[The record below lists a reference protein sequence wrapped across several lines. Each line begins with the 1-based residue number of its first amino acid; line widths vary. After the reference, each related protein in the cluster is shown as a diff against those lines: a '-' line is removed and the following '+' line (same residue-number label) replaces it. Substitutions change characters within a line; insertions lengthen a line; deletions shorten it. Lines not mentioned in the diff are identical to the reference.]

1 VNVLSRTVAVVEAA
15 GGIVRAAASRGLHLD
30 RKNGGDLVTNAD
42 REVDAFLK
50 VELRGI
56 LPAAWLSEESAD
68 DLDRL
73 ERDAVWI
80 VDPLDGTREFA
91 QGIAEY
97 AVAVALVEQGRPVLG
112 VVHHPATGDSF
123 WATHGGGAFRNGDPI
138 RVHEGTTLL
147 ASRSEVATGEFAP
160 LADTWTVRPIGSV
173 QLKLVLVAAAEGA
186 VTLSRGPKH
195 EWDVCAGALIVA
207 EAGGVA
213 TDMFGTPLCYNQ
225 DWPKV
230 KGILAGA
237 PVAYRRALG
246 QLGDIG
252 PSKRMAEFAD
262 APGSLRASGFFSA

>member
-1 VNVLSRTVAVVEAA
+1 VAVVEAA
-15 GGIVRAAASRGLHLD
+15 GGIVRAASNGGLHVD
-30 RKNGGDLVTNAD
+30 QKHGGDLVTNAD

-50 VELRGI
+50 VELRRI

-73 ERDAVWI
+73 GRDAVWI

-91 QGIAEY
+91 HGIAEY
-97 AVAVALVEQGRPVLG
+97 AIAVALVARGRPLLG

-123 WATHGGGAFRNGDPI
+123 WAAHGGGAFRNGDPI
-138 RVHEGTTLL
+138 HVNEGTTLL
-147 ASRSEVATGEFAP
+147 ASRSETARGEFAP
-160 LADTWTVRPIGSV
+160 LADTWTVRPMGSV
-173 QLKLVLVAAAEGA
+173 QLKLALVAAAEAA

-195 EWDVCAGALIVA
+195 EWDVCAGALIVS
-207 EAGGVA
+207 EAGGFA

-225 DWPKV
+225 VWPKV

-246 QLGDIG
+246 QLGEIG
-252 PSKRMAEFAD
+252 PSRRMAEFAD
-262 APGSLRASGFFSA
+262 APGSLRASGSFST

>member
-1 VNVLSRTVAVVEAA
+1 VNVLERTVAAVEAA
-15 GGIVRAAASRGLHLD
+15 GGIVRAVSNGGLHVD
-30 RKNGGDLVTNAD
+30 KKHGGDLVTNAD
-42 REVDAFLK
+42 RDVDAFLN
-50 VELRGI
+50 VELRRI

-73 ERDAVWI
+73 GRDAWI

-97 AVAVALVEQGRPVLG
+97 AIAVALVAQGRPVLG

-123 WATHGGGAFRNGDPI
+123 WAAHGGGAFRNGEPI
-138 RVHEGTTLL
+138 RVMEATTLL

-160 LADTWTVRPIGSV
+160 LADTWTVRPMGSV
-173 QLKLVLVAAAEGA
+173 QLKLALVAAGEAA

-207 EAGGVA
+207 EAGGLA
-213 TDMFGTPLCYNQ
+213 TDMFGTPFCYNQ

-252 PSKRMAEFAD
+252 PSRRMAEFAD
-262 APGSLRASGFFSA
+262 APGSLRASGFSPPS